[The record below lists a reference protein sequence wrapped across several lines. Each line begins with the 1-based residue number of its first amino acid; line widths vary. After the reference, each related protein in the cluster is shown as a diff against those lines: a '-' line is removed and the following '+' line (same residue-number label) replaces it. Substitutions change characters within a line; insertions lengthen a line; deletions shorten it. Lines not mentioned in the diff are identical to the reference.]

1 LVFALSTLVRSVVP
15 VSHLALGR
23 EAREKFMAEP
33 MLRMI
38 PVQDQDG
45 AIVGVLDRFAVLGA
59 MSVGFGREIYERRCV
74 SLLMRTPAA
83 FVQSSLSIEDAARV
97 MAEQGKDVEST
108 TAAVLMDGDTYLG
121 ILDCTDV
128 FRALANLFEV
138 RARELEAARCLAQSA
153 VDTKSNFLSAM
164 SHEIR
169 TPLNGIMG
177 MAQALATASLPPKQ
191 MQMAEIIVSSGEV
204 LMRLLNDVLDMSRV
218 EAGKLDL
225 DVRPTNLH
233 KLIETAALLFQERS
247 EMKGVGF
254 DVDLAALEPLTY
266 ECDGA
271 RVKQIIY
278 NLISNAVKFTHSGTV
293 SVRAS
298 AKPMQNGRRM
308 VSISVADTGAG
319 MSSETLAKLFQPF
332 TQADARIT
340 REYGGSGLGLSI
352 CSAFVELMGGKI
364 EVQSAVGQ
372 GSCFTVHLPFACVSS
387 EQVQNGG
394 EFASQEGLSSG
405 IAEAAMRILVAE
417 DNPTNR
423 LVLKTLLSEFEA
435 EITFAEDGLQAVEA
449 FSTGQFDLVL
459 MDLQMPNMDG
469 LEAARTIRKV
479 ERIANRP
486 RLPILALSANAMH
499 HHVDEALAAGMD
511 GHVSKPILLP
521 TLLAAIESVLEKA
534 EAVPHP
540 ARQVA

>member
-1 LVFALSTLVRSVVP
+1 LVFALSTLVRTVAP

-23 EAREKFMAEP
+23 EAREKFIAEP

-45 AIVGVLDRFAVLGA
+45 TIVGVLDRFAVLGA

-74 SLLMRTPAA
+74 SLLMRTPVS

-108 TAAVLMDGDTYLG
+108 SAAVLMQGDIYLG
-121 ILDCTDV
+121 ILDSTEV

-138 RARELEAARCLAQSA
+138 RARELEVARCLAQTA

-177 MAQALATASLPPKQ
+177 MAQALASASLPPKQ
-191 MQMAEIIVSSGEV
+191 MQMAEVIVSSGEV

-247 EMKGVGF
+247 EVKGVGF
-254 DVDLAALEPLTY
+254 DVDLTALEPLCY
-266 ECDGA
+266 ECDSA

-278 NLISNAVKFTHSGTV
+278 NLISNAVKFTQNGAV

-298 AKPMQNGRRM
+298 TKHMANGRTM
-308 VSISVADTGAG
+308 VSVSVSDTGMG
-319 MSSETLAKLFQPF
+319 MSPETLTKLFQPF
-332 TQADARIT
+332 SQADARIT

-352 CSAFVELMGGKI
+352 CSAFVELMGGKV
-364 EVQSAVGQ
+364 EVQSVVGE
-372 GSCFTVHLPFACVSS
+372 GSCFTVHLPMVCVTS

-394 EFASQEGLSSG
+394 EVDSQNDLPPCPSD
-405 IAEAAMRILVAE
+405 AAMRILVAE

-435 EITFAEDGLQAVEA
+435 DITFAEDGLQAVEA

-469 LEAARTIRKV
+469 FEATRTIRKV

-511 GHVSKPILLP
+511 GHVSKPIMLP

-534 EAVPHP
+534 EAASHQ
-540 ARQVA
+540 AKQAA

>member
-1 LVFALSTLVRSVVP
+1 VVP
-15 VSHLALGR
+15 VSHVALGR
-23 EAREKFMAEP
+23 EAREKFIAEP

-45 AIVGVLDRFAVLGA
+45 TIVGVLDRFAVLGA

-74 SLLMRTPAA
+74 SLLMRTPVS

-97 MAEQGKDVEST
+97 MAEQGRDVEST
-108 TAAVLMDGDTYLG
+108 SAAVLMDGDIYLG
-121 ILDCTDV
+121 VLDSTDV

-138 RARELEAARCLAQSA
+138 RARELEVARCLAQTA

-177 MAQALATASLPPKQ
+177 MAQALAAASLPPKQ
-191 MQMAEIIVSSGEV
+191 LQMAEIIVSSGEV
-204 LMRLLNDVLDMSRV
+204 LMRLLNDVLEMSRV

-233 KLIETAALLFQERS
+233 KLIDTAALLFQERS
-247 EMKGVGF
+247 QMKGVGF
-254 DVDLAALEPLTY
+254 DVDLTALEPLSY
-266 ECDGA
+266 ECDSA
-271 RVKQIIY
+271 RVKQIMY
-278 NLISNAVKFTHSGTV
+278 NLISNAVKFTQNGAV

-298 AKPMQNGRRM
+298 TKPMANGRKL
-308 VSISVADTGAG
+308 VSISVTDTGLGMSADTL
-319 MSSETLAKLFQPF
+319 SKLFQPF
-332 TQADARIT
+332 SQADARIT
-340 REYGGSGLGLSI
+340 REFGGSGLGLSI
-352 CSAFVELMGGKI
+352 CSAFVELMGGKV
-364 EVQSAVGQ
+364 EVQSVVGE
-372 GSCFTVHLPFACVSS
+372 GSCFTVHLPLVCVSTGQS
-387 EQVQNGG
+387 LIGG
-394 EFASQEGLSSG
+394 EVPSQEDLSHG
-405 IAEAAMRILVAE
+405 NCDAAMRILVAE

-423 LVLKTLLSEFEA
+423 LVLKTLLAEFEA
-435 EITFAEDGLQAVEA
+435 EITFAEDGLQAVAA

-469 LEAARTIRKV
+469 FEATRTIRKV

-486 RLPILALSANAMH
+486 RMPILALSANAMH

-511 GHVSKPILLP
+511 GHVSKPIMLP
-521 TLLAAIESVLEKA
+521 TLLAAIEKALEN
-534 EAVPHP
+534 AV
-540 ARQVA
+540 AATDLAAQAA